1 MNIDRQIAISK
12 PVLIERAGC
21 IYIDDFVI
29 AIKKIID
36 SWNPGTYNISYNF
49 TRNPEALR
57 NVYPQEFEVKEKL
70 GRQVNLEGYSQV
82 INCLKLLT

>member
-1 MNIDRQIAISK
+1 MRPIHIYGMGDGKFSIWMNIDRQIAISK

-57 NVYPQEFEVKEKL
+57 NVYPQEFEVKRKA
-70 GRQVNLEGYSQV
+70 
-82 INCLKLLT
+82 